1 MEVHGAQ
8 SSRTNWIQRIHD
20 EDDSMTQRSSSRMM
34 LNVVDW
40 KQSVENC
47 ILYSVT
53 NNLIQKLELN
63 EHIHR

>member
-8 SSRTNWIQRIHD
+8 SSHTNWIQRIHD
-20 EDDSMTQRSSSRMM
+20 EDDSMKHRISSRM

-53 NNLIQKLELN
+53 NNLIQKLEFN
-63 EHIHR
+63 ERIHR